1 MATHLTASRQLP
13 SRGYRPFRMDPSEE
27 IARLLT
33 IIEICPWAAI
43 SICLRTGQLI
53 TERGFRIDS
62 CRA

>member
-1 MATHLTASRQLP
+1 
-13 SRGYRPFRMDPSEE
+13 MDPSEE